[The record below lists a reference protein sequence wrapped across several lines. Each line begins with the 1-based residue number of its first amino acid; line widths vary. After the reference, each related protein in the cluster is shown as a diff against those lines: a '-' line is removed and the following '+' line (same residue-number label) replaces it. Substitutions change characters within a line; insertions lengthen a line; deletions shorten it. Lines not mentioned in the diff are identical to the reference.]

1 MSFGGYNPASDLP
14 FTTAGGVPTTM
25 RSRTS
30 SISSVHS
37 NQGVPPP
44 QQQQQQQQQQQGAYS
59 QPGTPGTRGRG
70 AGPGH
75 DYFNGQSGYGGY
87 ESYGSNPPT
96 PGAPTPYHSGPPQQ
110 QHPGYGNAPRNHGSG
125 YSSGYDSPT
134 SAYPPKD
141 MNGFPQQQP
150 STPHRQ
156 RRHHHAHHHQRTHSN
171 ASETSLNIDTSFA
184 NGTYSPGPASL
195 SSAGSSRR
203 NSISEAGVAGGFF
216 AQKGPTFRP
225 GNKSQFRDAD
235 NDDEEEK
242 DGTDAYD
249 DDDDD
254 EDDYEGLTENEK
266 WKKKQLAKKGWESRR
281 GQILIMATLV
291 TLAMFVR
298 IWKVAIPASVVF
310 DEQHFGGFTVD
321 YLNKMFFVDVHPP
334 LGKMMFAA
342 VAYLLGFDGNF
353 DFMLGRLYTKNV
365 PYIGMRLLS
374 IACGVGLVP
383 ISYLTI
389 KNSGHST
396 QAASICA
403 ILVTFENAL
412 ITQSRFILLDA
423 PMMLFMGYTILA
435 WVNFYNYRN
444 RPFTRGWWTWLIQ
457 TGIGLFLSSSVK
469 WVGLFT
475 IATVGLCVLKYLQ
488 ESRTHLYTSTRDFS
502 KQFIALFVCLLV
514 LPFVLYMGLYAI
526 DFQILSHS
534 GSGNLWVSP
543 QFQMT
548 LKKHDVQ
555 PVMADLAWES
565 KIHIR
570 HANTNGGWVHSMPG
584 EYARDGTVDQ
594 AIQLVEWDDDLTCWH
609 VFTPDNT
616 IQDQYLKNRED
627 RKANPAVAFNGYIF
641 DGDKVRLR
649 HCYSKVAL
657 AAHDLVSIGSNKS
670 FIREMRGIK
679 WIREEP
685 APESVWRVELVPDG
699 LVPGLADGHQADLT
713 QESGEQIDKVG
724 GRNTHPSKQ
733 WHAIKGFRLYNEHLN
748 CYLHSHKV
756 FRSPYSTYQEVGCIQ
771 GDRQKTNTYF
781 VIDKNVNPHLPASTK
796 SLSYK
801 PLSFF
806 QKFIEINR
814 VMWWTHHD
822 LNSPVHG
829 DFYNGQTKKSSD
841 ESLPWSWPFLNRG
854 LNYFSSKETN
864 HYVYLMGNPL
874 LWWAS
879 STAAIVYMFSCIW
892 SAVNYIRG
900 KPETKHERARFGITP
915 FYAVASG
922 TFYAGW
928 AIHYFPFFFM
938 HRQLYLH
945 HYLPALYFSI
955 LLLVSRLD
963 RVFQR
968 WPTRARYTAGLLLLA
983 AAILSWHCLAPLA
996 YGTDFSS
1003 RSKCEKIRSLGGWEF
1018 VCQRQNLPWA
1028 RPQAAAKIVVEKRAD
1043 HERHEAQEEAE
1054 NSQFYY
1060 QDPTRDSDAGFL
1072 RDGHEEQVND
1082 HGGGGGGE
1090 EEEGGN
1096 DHDHDHAGPYNQDES
1111 QHYDHEHF
1119 YHSGHQGK
1127 KNQSHGHESHDQA
1140 AEAKRQADAAAS
1152 IAAEAAREQAEAAAH
1167 AQAQAA
1173 EERAQAEIRARAQEE
1188 EQQQEQQRLQ
1198 TQEQEE
1204 EKRKVQ
1210 EEQEAQQ
1217 AAEKPEG
1224 WESRLALAEAR
1235 AKEIQEKVDLLA
1247 AKVAL
1252 ERKQKELEKKLA
1264 AQEAELLRQKLL
1276 HEKQA
1281 REKKKNSEDEKEEEE
1296 RQVREKLQKD
1306 AQDRERREKLEE
1318 ELRQK
1323 REEELRM
1330 EEEEKEWERAF
1341 QQKRLQQEREYQEQ
1355 LRREEDE
1362 RRAQEEKRQRYEQQQ
1377 RNVEE
1382 RRRAYEEERQRYK
1395 QERERQREERE
1406 RQRKERERQREEQE
1420 RERQRQDAARLAV
1433 EDQAAMEAAMAA
1445 MGAGGDFGG
1454 QYGVAQ
1460 PPPPGV
1466 MAHRDPIHEDAGG
1479 GAAYAARAGGQ
1490 QPENV

>member
-37 NQGVPPP
+37 NQAAPPP
-44 QQQQQQQQQQQGAYS
+44 QQQQHQGSYS
-59 QPGTPGTRGRG
+59 QPGTPGTPGRG
-70 AGPGH
+70 VAPGH
-75 DYFNGQSGYGGY
+75 DYFTGQPGYGGY

-96 PGAPTPYHSGPPQQ
+96 PGAPTPYHSGLPQQQ
-110 QHPGYGNAPRNHGSG
+110 QHPGYGAPRNHGSG

-141 MNGFPQQQP
+141 TNFSQQQS

-184 NGTYSPGPASL
+184 TGAYSPGPASL

-203 NSISEAGVAGGFF
+203 NSISEAGMAGGFF

-225 GNKSQFRDAD
+225 SNKSQFRDAD
-235 NDDEEEK
+235 NDDEEDEDVYIGHSSSK
-242 DGTDAYD
+242 SSPRRLRPRKANGGGFVGSKKGAKGRSGMMNDWDLLLPSTDAYD

-254 EDDYEGLTENEK
+254 EDEYEGLTENEK

-291 TLAMFVR
+291 TLATFVR

-334 LGKMMFAA
+334 LGKLMFAA
-342 VAYLLGFDGNF
+342 VAYLFGFDGNF
-353 DFMLGRLYTKNV
+353 GFMLGRLYTKNV

-374 IACGVGLVP
+374 IACGVGLIP

-396 QAASICA
+396 QAAIICA

-435 WVNFYNYRN
+435 WINFYNYRN
-444 RPFTRGWWTWLIQ
+444 RPFTRSWWT
-457 TGIGLFLSSSVK
+457 VK

-475 IATVGLCVLKYLQ
+475 IATVGICVLKYMQ

-534 GSGNLWVSP
+534 GSGNSWVSP

-548 LKKHDVQ
+548 LKKHYVQ
-555 PVMADLAWES
+555 PVMADIAWES
-565 KIHIR
+565 KVHIR
-570 HANTNGGWVHSMPG
+570 HANTNGGWMHSMPG

-594 AIQLVEWDDDLTCWH
+594 AIQLVEWDDGLTCWH
-609 VFTPDNT
+609 VFTPDNV
-616 IQDQYLKNRED
+616 IRDQYLKNRED

-657 AAHDLVSIGSNKS
+657 AAHNMESIGSNKS

-679 WIREEP
+679 WIREDP
-685 APESVWRVELVPDG
+685 APESIWRVELVPNG
-699 LVPGLADGHQADLT
+699 LVPGLADDHQADLT
-713 QESGEQIDKVG
+713 QESNEQIDKVG

-733 WHAIKGFRLYNEHLN
+733 WHSIKGFRLYNEHLN

-756 FRSPYSTYQEVGCIQ
+756 FRAPYSTYQEVG
-771 GDRQKTNTYF
+771 
-781 VIDKNVNPHLPASTK
+781 LPASTK

-822 LNSPVHG
+822 LSSPVHG

-879 STAAIVYMFSCIW
+879 SATAIVYMFSCIW

-900 KPETKHERARFGITP
+900 KPETKHVRARFGITP

-963 RVFQR
+963 RTFQR

-1028 RPQAAAKIVVEKRAD
+1028 RPQSAKIVVEKRAD
-1043 HERHEAQEEAE
+1043 HEQHEKQEEAE

-1060 QDPTRDSDAGFL
+1060 QDPGTHVSGE
-1072 RDGHEEQVND
+1072 GVND
-1082 HGGGGGGE
+1082 EHKGPNHGGEDG
-1090 EEEGGN
+1090 
-1096 DHDHDHAGPYNQDES
+1096 HDHAGPYNLEES

-1119 YHSGHQGK
+1119 HHPGHHHDHGEGHH
-1127 KNQSHGHESHDQA
+1127 SHGHENHDHA

-1152 IAAEAAREQAEAAAH
+1152 IVASAAREQAEAAH

-1188 EQQQEQQRLQ
+1188 EQEQQRLQ
-1198 TQEQEE
+1198 KKQEQEQKE
-1204 EKRKVQ
+1204 EPK
-1210 EEQEAQQ
+1210 E
-1217 AAEKPEG
+1217 PNG
-1224 WESRLALAEAR
+1224 WDAHMALVEAR
-1235 AKEIQEKVDLLA
+1235 AKEIQEKADLLA
-1247 AKVAL
+1247 AKEAL
-1252 ERKQKELEKKLA
+1252 ERKQKELEDKLA
-1264 AQEAELLRQKLL
+1264 AQEEELLRQKLL
-1276 HEKQA
+1276 QEQHE
-1281 REKKKNSEDEKEEEE
+1281 REKSEDAEMQKQQQQQQMEAQDREMRAKFLEEIRQSQEQEALQRREKELRMAREKEEERE
-1296 RQVREKLQKD
+1296 RERIIEQNRLRQEQEY
-1306 AQDRERREKLEE
+1306 QDR
-1318 ELRQK
+1318 
-1323 REEELRM
+1323 
-1330 EEEEKEWERAF
+1330 
-1341 QQKRLQQEREYQEQ
+1341 
-1355 LRREEDE
+1355 LRREEAERQAQDE
-1362 RRAQEEKRQRYEQQQ
+1362 RQRYEEQQ
-1377 RNVEE
+1377 RNEEE
-1382 RRRAYEEERQRYK
+1382 RRRAYEEERQRHELE
-1395 QERERQREERE
+1395 QERQREE
-1406 RQRKERERQREEQE
+1406 KEQ
-1420 RERQRQDAARLAV
+1420 ERQRQDAARFAV
-1433 EDQAAMEAAMAA
+1433 EYQAAMEAAMAP

-1454 QYGVAQ
+1454 MYGLAQ

-1466 MAHRDPIHEDAGG
+1466 VTQTDP
-1479 GAAYAARAGGQ
+1479 AREFLEEKLRKLQEHVDNNRRIIEQ
-1490 QPENV
+1490 QQA